1 VLMSVVAPDEPEGY
15 RGRRR
20 RFLFPF
26 TRKAGGAALPALLV
40 AASIVVVLIVVG
52 VSQLLPKQAAGQ
64 IPSGSGQGTVSDE
77 SGQLVGPDGSL
88 LPTPG
93 KSGKPGKPGAPK
105 ASGSA
110 SPGTTATPSGTP
122 TPTPSEPQQSFAP
135 MAVEAES
142 ASLGGAARTGPCTA
156 CSGTKVRFIG
166 GNAGTVTFGGITSPK
181 ATTVQLTFWYLA
193 ATTARTMYI
202 SVNGGT
208 ATLTTPAATVDWNT
222 PKSATVTVTL
232 SAGTNSI
239 KFYNPTASPAP
250 DLDRISLH

>member
-1 VLMSVVAPDEPEGY
+1 MLMSVVAPDEPEGY

-64 IPSGSGQGTVSDE
+64 IPSGSGQGTVSDD

-93 KSGKPGKPGAPK
+93 RSGKSGKPGGPK

-110 SPGTTATPSGTP
+110 SPGTTATPTGTP
-122 TPTPSEPQQSFAP
+122 TPTPSQPQQSFAP

-142 ASLGGAARTGPCTA
+142 ASLGGGAKTGACTA

-166 GNAGTVTFGGITSPK
+166 GNTGTVTFSGITSPR

-208 ATLTTPAATVDWNT
+208 ATLSTPAATADWNT
-222 PKSATVTVTL
+222 PKSATVPVTL
-232 SAGTNSI
+232 AAGTNSI
-239 KFYNPTASPAP
+239 KFYNPTANPAP